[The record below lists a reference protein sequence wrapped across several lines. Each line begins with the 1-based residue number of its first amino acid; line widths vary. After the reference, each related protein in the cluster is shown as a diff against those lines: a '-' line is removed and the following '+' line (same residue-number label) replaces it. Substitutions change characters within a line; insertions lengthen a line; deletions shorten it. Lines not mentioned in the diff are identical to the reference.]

1 VEYGIDHIGLSITCA
16 SADLVAGDKL
26 LHPAAPPAFAS
37 LIPISHNPLTLRDM
51 ASPGLPV

>member
-1 VEYGIDHIGLSITCA
+1 MTDSAYSWYACA
-16 SADLVAGDKL
+16 IRALGSVGKGY
-26 LHPAAPPAFAS
+26 LHPKAHATFAS